1 MAYAY
6 NVSVEESKKLRG
18 LAEDLADKGDTR
30 LKHLIADICT
40 RNLVDYEDELINGK
54 EQQ

>member
-6 NVSVEESKKLRG
+6 NVSVEESQALRK
-18 LAEDLADKGDTR
+18 LAEDQAKKGDTR
-30 LKHLIADICT
+30 LRHLIADICT

-54 EQQ
+54 EEE